1 VTQEPSRSG
10 QDPIGEF
17 QRWLLRSGARS
28 VSREVSDQVRSVLGG
43 RGGKSADVWEQATA
57 PPTDEAPECAW
68 CPVCRAARV
77 LREQGPGMSSQ
88 VSAASEAMGVFVHD
102 ALSIFESA
110 LAATGRM
117 AKGAGDT
124 QAPSAGVWT
133 DVTEREPAGEPE
145 TADLAGEPGL
155 ADLVEEPGLADLV
168 EEPGLADL
176 VEEPSLADLVEEP
189 GLADLVEEPGSA
201 DLADEPGGAD
211 LAGEPGPADLVEEP
225 GLADLLEESGTADLT
240 EEPGMADLAEEPGT
254 ADLAEEPG
262 PAGSPAEPPDEP
274 DDRG

>member
-1 VTQEPSRSG
+1 MTQEPSRSG

-17 QRWLLRSGARS
+17 QRWLVRSSARN
-28 VSREVSDQVRSVLGG
+28 VSREVSDQIRSVLGG
-43 RGGKSADVWEQATA
+43 RGGKPADVWEQATA

-77 LREQGPGMSSQ
+77 LKEQGPGMSSQ

-102 ALSIFESA
+102 ALTLFESA
-110 LAATGRM
+110 LSATGKM

-133 DVTEREPAGEPE
+133 DVTEREPAGESE
-145 TADLAGEPGL
+145 TADLA
-155 ADLVEEPGLADLV
+155 EEPAF
-168 EEPGLADL
+168 
-176 VEEPSLADLVEEP
+176 
-189 GLADLVEEPGSA
+189 
-201 DLADEPGGAD
+201 
-211 LAGEPGPADLVEEP
+211 
-225 GLADLLEESGTADLT
+225 
-240 EEPGMADLAEEPGT
+240 ADLAEEPGT
-254 ADLAEEPG
+254 ADLVEEPGPADPAEEPAPADLAEEPGTADLVEEPGTADLTGEPGLADLAEEPAPTDLAEEPG

>member
-17 QRWLLRSGARS
+17 QRWLVQRGARS
-28 VSREVSDQVRSVLGG
+28 VSREVSDQIRSVLG

-77 LREQGPGMSSQ
+77 LRDQGPGMSSQ

-124 QAPSAGVWT
+124 QAPSASVWT
-133 DVTEREPAGEPE
+133 DVTEREPA
-145 TADLAGEPGL
+145 
-155 ADLVEEPGLADLV
+155 
-168 EEPGLADL
+168 
-176 VEEPSLADLVEEP
+176 
-189 GLADLVEEPGSA
+189 
-201 DLADEPGGAD
+201 
-211 LAGEPGPADLVEEP
+211 
-225 GLADLLEESGTADLT
+225 
-240 EEPGMADLAEEPGT
+240 EEPGT
-254 ADLAEEPG
+254 ADLADEPGPVGLVEEPG
-262 PAGSPAEPPDEP
+262 TADLADEPGPVGLVEEPETADLAEEPGMADLVEEPAPTGSPAELPDEP

>member
-124 QAPSAGVWT
+124 QPPSAGVWT
-133 DVTEREPAGEPE
+133 DVTDREPAGEPE

-168 EEPGLADL
+168 EEL
-176 VEEPSLADLVEEP
+176 
-189 GLADLVEEPGSA
+189 GSA
-201 DLADEPGGAD
+201 GVADEPGRAD

-225 GLADLLEESGTADLT
+225 GPADLIEESGTADLT
-240 EEPGMADLAEEPGT
+240 EEPGMADLAEEPGMADVAEEPGT

>member
-1 VTQEPSRSG
+1 MTQEPSRSG

-168 EEPGLADL
+168 EEPG
-176 VEEPSLADLVEEP
+176 
-189 GLADLVEEPGSA
+189 SA

>member
-1 VTQEPSRSG
+1 
-10 QDPIGEF
+10 
-17 QRWLLRSGARS
+17 
-28 VSREVSDQVRSVLGG
+28 VSREVSDQIRSVIGG

-110 LAATGRM
+110 LSATGRM

-124 QAPSAGVWT
+124 RAPSAGVWT
-133 DVTEREPAGEPE
+133 DVTEREPAGGPETADFVEEPGLADLADE
-145 TADLAGEPGL
+145 PGTADLAGEPGL
-155 ADLVEEPGLADLV
+155 ADLVEEPASADLA
-168 EEPGLADL
+168 EEPGLPDL
-176 VEEPSLADLVEEP
+176 VQEP
-189 GLADLVEEPGSA
+189 GLA
-201 DLADEPGGAD
+201 DLADEPGTAD
-211 LAGEPGPADLVEEP
+211 LAGEPGLADPVEEPAPADLAEEP
-225 GLADLLEESGTADLT
+225 APTDLAEESGTADLT
-240 EEPGMADLAEEPGT
+240 EEPGMTDLAEEPGT
-254 ADLAEEPG
+254 ADLAKEPG